1 MRGSL
6 SRFRLISGLERTV
19 AAVVGR
25 VWWTRT
31 QRLRTVAELPFEAEF
46 RAVVPGPVYQ
56 RIAAAA
62 AGMNDQGV
70 TVAAIGRHFGVD
82 HHTVEKAV
90 RWFRQRL
97 G

>member
-1 MRGSL
+1 MP
-6 SRFRLISGLERTV
+6 V
-19 AAVVGR
+19 
-25 VWWTRT
+25 
-31 QRLRTVAELPFEAEF
+31 
-46 RAVVPGPVYQ
+46 PVYQ
-56 RIAAAA
+56 RIAADA

-82 HHTVEKAV
+82 HHTVWKAI